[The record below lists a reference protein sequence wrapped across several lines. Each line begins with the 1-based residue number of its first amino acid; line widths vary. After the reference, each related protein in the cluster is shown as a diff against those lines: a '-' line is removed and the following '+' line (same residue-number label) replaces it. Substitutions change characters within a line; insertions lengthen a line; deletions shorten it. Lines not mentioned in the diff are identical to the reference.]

1 MASKID
7 KGSKVRTEGIKCVG
21 KITKLNHFLLKAS
34 LVTVL
39 IKTGFGT
46 SIVITIFILTKN
58 NEHTL
63 LWGDRVKLVQHKK

>member
-1 MASKID
+1 MKIA
-7 KGSKVRTEGIKCVG
+7 
-21 KITKLNHFLLKAS
+21 KAMVCQY
-34 LVTVL
+34 LTVL